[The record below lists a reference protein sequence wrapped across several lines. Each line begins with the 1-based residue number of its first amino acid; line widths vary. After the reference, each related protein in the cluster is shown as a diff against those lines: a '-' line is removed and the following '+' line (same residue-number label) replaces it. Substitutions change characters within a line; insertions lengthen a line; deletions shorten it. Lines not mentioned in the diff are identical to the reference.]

1 MQRWVWIP
9 ECLTVVARSFVD
21 FYGFLGCG
29 SRGLRVFWG
38 VGCCWAVG
46 WSSDGGTVVV
56 SSWWV

>member
-1 MQRWVWIP
+1 M
-9 ECLTVVARSFVD
+9 VARSFVD

-29 SRGLRVFWG
+29 SRGLRVFCG

-46 WSSDGGTVVV
+46 WSSDGGTVAV